1 MTFATRPLLSSASR
15 VVALLFQLGFLASVT
30 VAATGCEDKHIGR
43 PCSLGVGDAGTTN
56 TGNTATINSG
66 AVECPSRICL
76 APAADKNPQIQ
87 PLCTAD
93 CSSDDDCE
101 DSENSSDP
109 KRCHNGFVCVVPTTV
124 GDFCCRRLCV
134 CKDQVDTSTDAYRQT
149 PEVCKAGQSTCKNV
163 K

>member
-1 MTFATRPLLSSASR
+1 MTFSMRPLLSSSSALRVLAVAFVASL
-15 VVALLFQLGFLASVT
+15 ALAAS
-30 VAATGCEDKHIGR
+30 GCEDKHIGR
-43 PCSLGVGDAGTTN
+43 PCDLAAADGGTSS
-56 TGNTATINSG
+56 TGSSATINSQ

-76 APAADKNPQIQ
+76 SPAAYKGTAF

-101 DSENSSDP
+101 GETGETVAR
-109 KRCHNGFVCVVPTTV
+109 KCKTGFSCVVPTTV

-134 CKDQVDTSTDAYRQT
+134 CRDTLETSNPDYSKT

-163 K
+163 H